1 MSEAKT
7 QTAQYS
13 LYIDG
18 EWVNTEET
26 IPVHHKYTKEVIATI
41 AKAKRQHVTDAVTC
55 AERVFQE
62 SRLTPYQRYEILLKA
77 SDIAER
83 RREALELSLVREVGK
98 TVKDAKGEL
107 DRVINTL
114 RISAEEAKRICGEM
128 VPLHATPGAENRL
141 GFAIRVPKGVI
152 GAITPFN
159 YPLLLSTHKIAPAIA
174 AGNTIVLKPATVT
187 PLASFQLVEILEE
200 AGLPKGHI
208 NIVTGSG
215 SQVGDWLLDDPRIA
229 MYTFTGSAEV
239 GMHIKQRSGLRPV
252 ALELGNNSPNIVHKD
267 ADLDQAAQIISQRS
281 FHNAGQACIAV
292 QRILVESSVL
302 EAFTAKYLAHVNKL
316 VVGNPEDPATDVGPM
331 ISETEAIRVEHWVQE
346 AIAQGAEL
354 LCGGKRDGS
363 LYYPT
368 VLTNTTEEMK
378 VNCLEVFAPVVTI
391 MPYDSIDEAFAHA
404 NRSAYGLQAGIFTHD
419 LEVAMRAAREL
430 EYGGVMINDV
440 STYRNDV
447 MPYGGVKNS
456 GLGKEGPR
464 YAIEE
469 MTDLR
474 MVVMNLSR

>member
-1 MSEAKT
+1 MEGT
-7 QTAQYS
+7 QAQVHHYR

-18 EWVNTEET
+18 KWVET
-26 IPVHHKYTKEVIATI
+26 DERIPVTHKYTGEVIATI
-41 AKAKRQHVTDAVTC
+41 AKAKRQHVEDAVTR
-55 AERVFQE
+55 ALETFRR
-62 SRLTPYQRYEILLKA
+62 SALTPSQRSDILLEA
-77 SDIAER
+77 SRIAEK
-83 RREALELSLVREVGK
+83 RREELELSLVREVGK
-98 TVKDAKGEL
+98 TRKDARGEM

-114 RISAEEAKRICGEM
+114 RLSSEEAKRIAGEM
-128 VPLHATPGAENRL
+128 VPLAATPGAENRL

-159 YPLLLSTHKIAPAIA
+159 YPLLLSTHKVAPAIA
-174 AGNTIVLKPATVT
+174 AGNTVVLKPATAT
-187 PLASFQLVEILEE
+187 PIASFLLVELLEQ
-200 AGLPKGHI
+200 AGLPKGHV

-239 GMHIKQRSGLRPV
+239 GAAIKQRSGLRPV
-252 ALELGNNSPNIVHKD
+252 ALELGNNSPNIVHED
-267 ADLDQAAQIISQRS
+267 ADLDLAARLIAQRS

-292 QRILVESSVL
+292 QRILVAESVA
-302 EAFTAKYLAHVNKL
+302 EAFTEAYLKEVRQL
-316 VVGNPEDPATDVGPM
+316 RVGDPEDPETDVGPM
-331 ISETEAIRVEHWVQE
+331 ISEAEAIRAESWVQE

-354 LCGGKRDGS
+354 LCGGRREGAVFH
-363 LYYPT
+363 PT
-368 VLTNTTEEMK
+368 VLTRTTPAMK

-391 MPYDSIDEAFAHA
+391 IPYRTIEEAFAIA
-404 NRSAYGLQAGIFTHD
+404 NASSYGLQAGIFTND
-419 LEVAMRAAREL
+419 LNIAMRAARVL
-430 EYGGVMINDV
+430 EYGGVIINDV

-447 MPYGGVKNS
+447 MPYGGIKNS

-474 MVVMNLSR
+474 MVVMNLKQ